1 LMVDRKRTWFFHL
14 NQSMD
19 KHTKQHIKLEL
30 REKHRTLC
38 YEYKNAISLEEA
50 GAQYVAIW
58 CWWYSSGTINEA
70 RFQELEDWLSF

>member
-1 LMVDRKRTWFFHL
+1 
-14 NQSMD
+14 MD

-50 GAQYVAIW
+50 GAQYVAI
-58 CWWYSSGTINEA
+58 
-70 RFQELEDWLSF
+70 